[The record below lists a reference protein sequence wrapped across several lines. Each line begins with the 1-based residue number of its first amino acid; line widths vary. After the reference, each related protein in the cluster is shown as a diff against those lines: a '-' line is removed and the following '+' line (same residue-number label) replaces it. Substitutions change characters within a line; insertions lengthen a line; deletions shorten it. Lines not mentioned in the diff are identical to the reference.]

1 MNATRVDFSSWD
13 LQEHIAS
20 AVQAN
25 GWSEP
30 TEIQREAIPLA
41 RQGLD
46 VVGQA
51 RTGSGKTGAFGIP
64 ILERCS
70 PKGTPQ
76 AIVLCPTRELAVQVA
91 EEMESLQG
99 GKGLSIQ
106 TVYGGTDLE
115 KQAKRLNQ
123 GADIVVGTPGRVID
137 MTKRGHLDMEGI
149 SLFCLDEA
157 DRMLDMG
164 FFPDVLWIFEQTPNR
179 EQTLMFSA
187 TFPQEVLDA
196 ADEFMSESVHVM
208 SEDMEVEI
216 PEIEQFAIN
225 VGRANKLWALGRI
238 ICRMGDDD
246 QMLVFANTKRMV
258 DILSERLGKFRI
270 GAIGLHGD
278 LPQGKREKIIES
290 FKEGRESIVVATDVA
305 ARGLDV
311 DGITHVVN
319 YDLPDDTESYVHRI
333 GRTGRMGRK
342 GHAWSF
348 VTREDQ
354 PLIEKIS
361 STWNLSIPV
370 VGAPPLPDGVDRDP
384 IGRRDDWDEVSDV
397 FGMVTLRL
405 SVGKS
410 DSSKLELAEWIA
422 EQARV
427 ADIVIGEISQGED
440 ETEVEIHV
448 EKVAYVIDVIKAREF
463 NGRSLAPKIV
473 DA

>member
-1 MNATRVDFSSWD
+1 MNSATVGFASWD
-13 LQEHIAS
+13 LQAPIAK
-20 AVQAN
+20 AVKAN
-25 GWSEP
+25 GWTEP

-64 ILERCS
+64 ILEKCA
-70 PKGTPQ
+70 PQGNPQ

-91 EEMESLQG
+91 EEMDSLQG
-99 GKGLSIQ
+99 DKGLSIQ

-115 KQAKRLNQ
+115 KQAKSLKQ

-137 MTKRGHLDMEGI
+137 MTKRGHLNLEGI

-164 FFPDVLWIFEQTPNR
+164 FFPDVLWIFEQTPSR
-179 EQTLMFSA
+179 EQTLLFSA

-196 ADEFMSESVHVM
+196 ADEFMSDPIHVM

-216 PEIEQFAIN
+216 PEIEQFAIHI
-225 VGRANKLWALGRI
+225 GRANKLWALGRI
-238 ICRMGDDD
+238 ICRMDEGD

-270 GAIGLHGD
+270 RAIGLHGD
-278 LPQGKREKIIES
+278 LAQNKREKIIGS

-342 GHAWSF
+342 GEAWSF

-354 PLIEKIS
+354 PQIEKIA
-361 STWNLSIPV
+361 STWNMTIPV
-370 VGAPPLPDGVDRDP
+370 VDAPPLPDGVERDP
-384 IGRRDDWDEVSDV
+384 VGRREDWEEVSDV
-397 FGMVTLRL
+397 FGMVTIRL
-405 SVGKS
+405 SIGKS
-410 DSSKLELAEWIA
+410 DSTKLALADWITK
-422 EQARV
+422 QARV
-427 ADIVIGEISQGED
+427 PDIVIGEISQSDD

-463 NGRSLAPKIV
+463 NGRSLTPTIV

>member
-1 MNATRVDFSSWD
+1 MNAARVDFSSWD

-137 MTKRGHLDMEGI
+137 MTKRGHLDLGGI
-149 SLFCLDEA
+149 NLFCLDEA

-164 FFPDVLWIFEQTPNR
+164 FFPDVLWICLLYTSPSPR
-179 EQTLMFSA
+179 DISGSRMPSSA
-187 TFPQEVLDA
+187 
-196 ADEFMSESVHVM
+196 
-208 SEDMEVEI
+208 
-216 PEIEQFAIN
+216 
-225 VGRANKLWALGRI
+225 
-238 ICRMGDDD
+238 
-246 QMLVFANTKRMV
+246 
-258 DILSERLGKFRI
+258 
-270 GAIGLHGD
+270 
-278 LPQGKREKIIES
+278 
-290 FKEGRESIVVATDVA
+290 
-305 ARGLDV
+305 
-311 DGITHVVN
+311 
-319 YDLPDDTESYVHRI
+319 
-333 GRTGRMGRK
+333 
-342 GHAWSF
+342 
-348 VTREDQ
+348 
-354 PLIEKIS
+354 
-361 STWNLSIPV
+361 
-370 VGAPPLPDGVDRDP
+370 
-384 IGRRDDWDEVSDV
+384 
-397 FGMVTLRL
+397 
-405 SVGKS
+405 
-410 DSSKLELAEWIA
+410 
-422 EQARV
+422 
-427 ADIVIGEISQGED
+427 
-440 ETEVEIHV
+440 
-448 EKVAYVIDVIKAREF
+448 
-463 NGRSLAPKIV
+463 
-473 DA
+473 